1 MNWKTF
7 LLLTTALM
15 FGGGNAWACHQ
26 GGPMGFANGDP
37 GAFSLDITISPTYT
51 GASTSGTAGCKDWD
65 YSQHQRNHFLET
77 QWAFLNEATARGNGQ
92 HLSAFAQIMG
102 CDKKQEMQFA
112 DLLRNNYSSLFANT
126 ETHSDLLTQFEI
138 LISANPQLSCSG

>member
-7 LLLTTALM
+7 LLLTTAVI

-51 GASTSGTAGCKDWD
+51 GASTSG
-65 YSQHQRNHFLET
+65 
-77 QWAFLNEATARGNGQ
+77 
-92 HLSAFAQIMG
+92 
-102 CDKKQEMQFA
+102 
-112 DLLRNNYSSLFANT
+112 
-126 ETHSDLLTQFEI
+126 
-138 LISANPQLSCSG
+138 